1 MFFPVSERRTCVFQ
15 PVHSVKRG
23 FLRRGN
29 YRLLKYIKWGG
40 VKVGLSFCE
49 DKSGRSNGSF
59 VVIVKRVKL
68 MLKEE
73 VR

>member
-1 MFFPVSERRTCVFQ
+1 M
-15 PVHSVKRG
+15 
-23 FLRRGN
+23 
-29 YRLLKYIKWGG
+29 GG
-40 VKVGLSFCE
+40 VESWPELLRG
-49 DKSGRSNGSF
+49 KSGRSNGSF

>member
-1 MFFPVSERRTCVFQ
+1 MFFPVSERRTCMFQ
-15 PVHSVKRG
+15 QVHNVKRG
-23 FLRRGN
+23 FLRRGS

-40 VKVGLSFCE
+40 ESWPELLRG
-49 DKSGRSNGSF
+49 KSGRSNGSF

>member
-1 MFFPVSERRTCVFQ
+1 V
-15 PVHSVKRG
+15 G
-23 FLRRGN
+23 FCGGGVTDFWNILS
-29 YRLLKYIKWGG
+29 GG
-40 VKVGLSFCE
+40 VKVGLSFCK

-73 VR
+73 VRDSIAYRPV

>member
-1 MFFPVSERRTCVFQ
+1 VGGGESWPELL
-15 PVHSVKRG
+15 RG
-23 FLRRGN
+23 
-29 YRLLKYIKWGG
+29 
-40 VKVGLSFCE
+40 
-49 DKSGRSNGSF
+49 KSGRSNGSF